1 MTKDR
6 EHFEERAS
14 QSNDFCENHR
24 QNHMS
29 EYADIGPVVIAERIK
44 FLEEELAR
52 LSSLKNLVI
61 EELKSQIESLS
72 QSKK

>member
-1 MTKDR
+1 
-6 EHFEERAS
+6 
-14 QSNDFCENHR
+14 
-24 QNHMS
+24 MS

-52 LSSLKNLVI
+52 QSSLKNLVI